1 MDVKTMNE
9 QERRAY
15 YVSEIARA
23 KAAGL
28 PEIQGSGKT
37 FEKDGVRQ
45 APGHGMRRDAETA
58 IHIHQNAEASV
69 LRDAL
74 TIDEKIAA
82 TSAGRT
88 AAYKEAYAK
97 GARPDENVVHR
108 AGVLAVQAAAVAK
121 VAAAKAAAT

>member
-1 MDVKTMNE
+1 MDVSKFMVSDGKGGTRMMND
-9 QERRAY
+9 QERNALYR
-15 YVSEIARA
+15 SEVARA
-23 KAAGL
+23 QASGL
-28 PEIQGSGKT
+28 KDLPGSGKT

-74 TIDEKIAA
+74 TIDEKIVA
-82 TSAGRT
+82 TSAGRS

-97 GARPDENVVHR
+97 GAKPDENAVHR
-108 AGVLAVQAAAVAK
+108 AGC
-121 VAAAKAAAT
+121 